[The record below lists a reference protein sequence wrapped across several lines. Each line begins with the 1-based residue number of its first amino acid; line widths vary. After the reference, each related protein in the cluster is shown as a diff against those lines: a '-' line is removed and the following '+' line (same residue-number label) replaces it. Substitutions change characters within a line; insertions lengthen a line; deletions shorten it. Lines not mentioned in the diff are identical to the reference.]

1 MTRKLTMLFAAA
13 AVLGAVAAA
22 TTVFAEETTTAP
34 PQPPQTEGTM
44 SDHNGMMNMMG
55 QMGPDHMKQITRM
68 VDNCNRMM
76 ESMNNAPAG
85 PDRERAPGT
94 HG

>member
-1 MTRKLTMLFAAA
+1 MTHKLTTLIAAA
-13 AVLGAVAAA
+13 AVLGGIAAA
-22 TTVFAEETTTAP
+22 TTVFAEETTLS

-44 SDHNGMMNMMG
+44 RDHNGMMNMMG
-55 QMGPDHMKQITRM
+55 QMSPDHMTQMTRM

-76 ESMNNAPAG
+76 EGMSDGPTG
-85 PDRERAPGT
+85 PDKERAPGT